1 MTPRPSAQRSG
12 SSLCKPGPARLE
24 QAPADAAHTHTVVVG
39 GVPGWQ
45 IARSAAAA
53 ALPAT
58 ALAVIA
64 SGCLAGRPRVTASA
78 A

>member
-24 QAPADAAHTHTVVVG
+24 QARAAAHAHTHTVVVG

-45 IARSAAAA
+45 ITRSAAAA

-64 SGCLAGRPRVTASA
+64 SGCGPGGGA
-78 A
+78 